1 MIRRALAAD
10 AIALAAAGLLAA
22 GAGSGLTGCAP
33 VVVAAGVGAGV
44 MVATDRRTT
53 GAQLDDET
61 IELKIAAESGKRW
74 GGGVHLNATCYNGI
88 VLLTGEAPSTTVQD
102 EITAFV
108 KGQERVRMVQNEMTI
123 GDVSDMNSRTNDTY
137 LTGIVK
143 SRLAESSPAL
153 AKHVK
158 VVTERAIV
166 YLLGI
171 VTADEG
177 RTAGQIAASTSGVAR
192 VVKVFEYTT

>member
-1 MIRRALAAD
+1 
-10 AIALAAAGLLAA
+10 
-22 GAGSGLTGCAP
+22 
-33 VVVAAGVGAGV
+33 

-61 IELKIAAESGKRW
+61 IELKIAAAESDKRW

-137 LTGIVK
+137 LTGSVK

-158 VVTERAIV
+158 VVTERAVV
-166 YLLGI
+166 YLMGL

>member
-1 MIRRALAAD
+1 MSRPALAAD
-10 AIALAAAGLLAA
+10 AIALAVAALLAA

-61 IELKIAAESGKRW
+61 IELKIATESDKRW
-74 GGGVHLNATCYNGI
+74 SGVHLNATSYNGI
-88 VLLTGEAPSTTVQD
+88 VLLTGEVPSTTVQD

-108 KGQERVRMVQNEMTI
+108 KGQERVRVVQNEMTI

-158 VVTERAIV
+158 VVTERAVV
-166 YLLGI
+166 YLLGL
-171 VTADEG
+171 VTTDEG
-177 RTAGQIAASTSGVAR
+177 RIAGQIAASTSGVAR